1 LELAR
6 PIVYVMSDTPPPVP
20 GHIVHTLRKAAD
32 AVEQQLARTTGL
44 SAGEVAVVSYLA
56 VDQPATIPSVA
67 AGVGHGYRWVQD
79 TLADLRRAGLVMR
92 WQSGLA
98 KFALSDA
105 GNALAAQMTAAVW
118 DTISSAHGWPAA
130 VITGRVLDLLSDSAP
145 GLLVAESRAIR
156 GGLSEAVVA
165 ARFIG
170 VEPRLIDAWVR
181 SGTLPPPPWSEEHLA
196 TMNGLRGSV
205 VAVWPELIDGAR
217 AGQKFAVLANRLGVT
232 TQKVASAISRDPR
245 LRAELDEALME
256 GRDPNVQH
264 GRRLAYR
271 KGCWCP
277 ECRRTRPS
285 GDA

>member
-1 LELAR
+1 
-6 PIVYVMSDTPPPVP
+6 MSDTPPPVP
-20 GHIVHTLRKAAD
+20 CHIVHALRKAAE

-130 VITGRVLDLLSDSAP
+130 VITGSVLDLLSDSAP
-145 GLLVAESRAIR
+145 GLLVAELRAIR
-156 GGLSEAVVA
+156 GGLSVIAQTNEH
-165 ARFIG
+165 
-170 VEPRLIDAWVR
+170 PDP
-181 SGTLPPPPWSEEHLA
+181 TLPDLNCSANSGNVSSKSRKRSTNAPNMLRRRARSLA
-196 TMNGLRGSV
+196 V
-205 VAVWPELIDGAR
+205 
-217 AGQKFAVLANRLGVT
+217 
-232 TQKVASAISRDPR
+232 
-245 LRAELDEALME
+245 
-256 GRDPNVQH
+256 
-264 GRRLAYR
+264 
-271 KGCWCP
+271 
-277 ECRRTRPS
+277 
-285 GDA
+285 